1 MRSFIFSCLMMC
13 LCALNAQNSPNF
25 YAKASVQETLAGAP
39 FELTIQY
46 ENGQGGQFIAPDWQG
61 AGFSVVGT
69 SQSSS
74 MSIQNG
80 VTNAVVRYQ
89 YTLVALESGTHTI
102 PPATMKLGKT
112 EYHTEP
118 ITIQVGE
125 NPNPML
131 EPERPRTAPKTQEPS
146 ERQEKL
152 KKTLKTTRI

>member
-1 MRSFIFSCLMMC
+1 MRSFIFCCLMLC

-25 YAKASVQETLAGAP
+25 YAKAAVQETPAGAP
-39 FELTIQY
+39 FELTIHY
-46 ENGQGGQFIAPDWQG
+46 ENGQGGQFIAPDWQA

-74 MSIQNG
+74 MTIQNG

-89 YTLVALESGTHTI
+89 YTLVARESGPHTI
-102 PPATMKLGKT
+102 PPATMKVGKT
-112 EYHTEP
+112 ELHTEP

-125 NPNPML
+125 NPNGSV
-131 EPERPRTAPKTQEPS
+131 EPERPHTAPKTQDPS

>member
-1 MRSFIFSCLMMC
+1 MRSFIFSCLMLC
-13 LCALNAQNSPNF
+13 LCALSAQNSPNF
-25 YAKASVQETLAGAP
+25 YAKAAVQETLTGAP
-39 FELTIQY
+39 FELTIHY
-46 ENGQGGQFIAPDWQG
+46 ENGQGGQFIAPDWQA

-74 MSIQNG
+74 MTIQNG

-89 YTLVALESGTHTI
+89 YTLVALQSGTHTI

-125 NPNPML
+125 NLNGRL
-131 EPERPRTAPKTQEPS
+131 EPEQPHTGPKTQEPS
-146 ERQEKL
+146 ERREKL